1 MSGQP
6 AGDPKAVKAQPDVV
20 SAADA
25 VADAADSTARAAGVA
40 DEQMPVRAAVA
51 DVGDAAG
58 SVGRAADSV
67 GDAVPAL
74 SGVTD
79 RVAAVAGGVQ
89 AATDAADAVGEAV
102 DNMPKLTPELR
113 RQREALLAAQLAE
126 VRASRTAFYGEMEEL
141 EARGRAAFD
150 VRSSLTRQPAQ
161 IAGLAAGTGFVLLGG
176 PGRLWKYVR
185 RRVIPRATGPSL
197 PPALDGMLRS
207 FGDDGTA
214 AQELAD
220 MIASAGAKPR
230 PGRLQRL
237 ANRSLFLPLGLDLAR
252 RLTSRLLDVDPVVK
266 ERELAKI
273 RARNAARIAEA
284 EAAREAEARTALAT
298 EAGGPVQGGPSGA
311 GSAQEQP
318 R

>member
-6 AGDPKAVKAQPDVV
+6 VGDPKVDAAQAALS

-25 VADAADSTARAAGVA
+25 VAKAADTTANVAGVA
-40 DEQMPVRAAVA
+40 DELMPVRAAVA
-51 DVGDAAG
+51 DVGDAAE
-58 SVGRAADSV
+58 SVGRAAGSV

-79 RVAAVAGGVQ
+79 RVTAVAGGIH

-102 DNMPKLTPELR
+102 DNMPRLTPELR

-126 VRASRTAFYGEMEEL
+126 LRASRTAFYGEAEEL
-141 EARGRAAFD
+141 EARGRAALD
-150 VRSSLTRQPAQ
+150 VRSSLTRQPLQ

-176 PGRLWKYVR
+176 PGRVWKYVR
-185 RRVIPRATGPSL
+185 RRVVPRSIRPPV
-197 PPALDGMLRS
+197 PPALDGVLKAM
-207 FGDDGTA
+207 GDDGTA

-220 MIASAGAKPR
+220 MIAASRARSR
-230 PGRLQRL
+230 PGRIQRL
-237 ANRSLFLPLGLDLAR
+237 LSGSVFLPLGLDLGR
-252 RLTSRLLDVDPVVK
+252 RLTTRLLDVDPVVK

-273 RARNAARIAEA
+273 RARNDARIAEA
-284 EAAREAEARTALAT
+284 EAAKAAAARPTPAAPGGANAGPAPAGPAE
-298 EAGGPVQGGPSGA
+298 EP
-311 GSAQEQP
+311 P

>member
-6 AGDPKAVKAQPDVV
+6 VGDPRADKAQADMAA
-20 SAADA
+20 AADA
-25 VADAADSTARAAGVA
+25 VAKAAGSA
-40 DEQMPVRAAVA
+40 AAAGGGSEPAMPLRAAVS

-79 RVAAVAGGVQ
+79 RVAAVAGGVH
-89 AATDAADAVGEAV
+89 AATDAADAVGDAV

-141 EARGRAAFD
+141 EARGRAALD
-150 VRSSLTRQPAQ
+150 VRSSLTRQPVQ

-176 PGRLWKYVR
+176 PGRAWKYVR
-185 RRVIPRATGPSL
+185 SRVIPRSIRPPV
-197 PPALDGMLRS
+197 PPALDGVLKAM
-207 FGDDGTA
+207 GDDGTA

-220 MIASAGAKPR
+220 MIEASRGRSR
-230 PGRLQRL
+230 PGRIQRFL
-237 ANRSLFLPLGLDLAR
+237 SGSVFLPLGLDLAR

-273 RARNAARIAEA
+273 RARNDARIAEA
-284 EAAREAEARTALAT
+284 EAAKAAATRPASASFGNAATPPAPAEPGR
-298 EAGGPVQGGPSGA
+298 
-311 GSAQEQP
+311 EQP